1 MYSRTW
7 HVVKDET
14 TKTFEVVTQASN
26 DNAFT
31 NKLHAMQKAGMNV
44 NPMIIPVTNRNANKA
59 SIKLVGYT
67 LEEGLYE
74 RLQKQLRDR
83 TIKHSGLWEE

>member
-26 DNAFT
+26 DNAFS
-31 NKLHAMQKAGMNV
+31 NKLHAMRKAGMNV
-44 NPMIIPVTNRNANKA
+44 NPMIIPVTNKNANKE
-59 SIKLVGYT
+59 SIKLVGYVI
-67 LEEGLYE
+67 EPGLYE
-74 RLQKQLRDR
+74 RLLKQLRDI
-83 TIKHSGLWEE
+83 TLKDSGFWEE